1 VIRLSFYPICGSY
14 IFVLGIFLFLT
25 AMIFFVSRRWLF
37 TDGSEIE
44 SGLLLFRGRVL
55 FWIRFFALLILFFA
69 MLRPVII
76 YTATE
81 RLSSSLVVLVDDSE
95 SMSRA
100 DEINGNTRYQVAL
113 DALINAKPILSRIQ
127 DYVDIKC
134 YTFNSSLVPF
144 QIFSGAVEGMPS
156 VPKGRETAIG
166 AALDSVREQLI
177 GKRMLGTIILTDG
190 SQRTRP
196 PRDTLPH
203 AAAARLRDSGIPL
216 YAVRLGNA
224 GGNTDFRD
232 VSINDMHANDRVFVK
247 NEFHITG
254 MVRVTGYA
262 NKPIPVQL
270 LFEDDKGNMT
280 KVDEKTIQTS
290 GDDQLVPY
298 KLSYAPQNTGYF
310 KYTINIPAQEKE
322 LVDTNNY
329 QSNFVRVIEGGLKVL
344 FIQGERNHEQ
354 APLKQSLEESAD
366 INVTYLDV
374 RVGKIKVANT
384 NGSFQSRLERA
395 TRERNSWVNTAFAKG
410 AYNVYVLDNLDS
422 KAFKR
427 DELQA
432 LVNRVREGSGL
443 IMLGGFNAFGA
454 GGYADTPL
462 AEVSP
467 VEMRGIDRQPLD
479 SPVIRKD
486 LHYWDKI
493 RMLPVGAD
501 GRVGSNLTA
510 HYIMRLAATTAKNE
524 QIWRSLPEL
533 EGANRFDRI
542 KAGATLIAAGENGER
557 LLVSQLF
564 GLGRVLAFAGDT
576 TFRWKLAGFNEE
588 HKLFWRHVILWL
600 ARMDDV
606 FENDCYITMD
616 NVRLLPGDPAKF
628 QVYLKSAQGN
638 EIKNFKVNAIVH
650 HPDGSKRSVA
660 VLDENGIQTGTVRA
674 TEQPGDYKI
683 EVKIDKNS
691 LKEEIQNDTAIVRF
705 MVQDRNLELDSPI
718 AYPHLLD
725 NISAT
730 TNGRSIAPEQL
741 NSLLEELL
749 KKTDEFI
756 EKRET
761 SKTLYDG
768 WLILLLFVLLM
779 CTEWFLRKRWG
790 LV

>member
-1 VIRLSFYPICGSY
+1 MIRFSFFPIFGSY
-14 IFVLGIFLFLT
+14 IFVFGVFLFLT
-25 AMIFFVSRRWLF
+25 AIIYFVSRRWLF
-37 TDGSEIE
+37 EDGGEVE
-44 SGLLLFRGRVL
+44 VGFLFFRRRVL
-55 FWIRFFALLILFFA
+55 FLLRFFAILVLFFA
-69 MLRPVII
+69 MLRPTII

-100 DEINGNTRYQVAL
+100 DEINGSTRYQVAL
-113 DALINAKPILSRIQ
+113 NALNNSASLLRRIQ
-127 DYVDIKC
+127 NYVDVKC

-144 QIFSGAVEGMPS
+144 QISGGVIDGIPS
-156 VPKGRETAIG
+156 IPKGRETALG
-166 AALDSVREQLI
+166 AALDSAREQLI
-177 GKRMLGTIILTDG
+177 GKRVLGTIIFTDG

-203 AAAARLRDSGIPL
+203 DAATRMRDAGITL

-224 GGNTDFRD
+224 AGNADFRD
-232 VSINDMHANDRVFVK
+232 ITINDMHANDRVFVK
-247 NEFHITG
+247 NEFHVTG
-254 MVRVTGYA
+254 MIRITGYA
-262 NKPIPVQL
+262 NTPIPVQL
-270 LFEDDKGNMT
+270 LFEDDKGNMNI
-280 KVDEKTIQTS
+280 VDEKTIQTS

-310 KYTINIPAQEKE
+310 KYTINIPPQEKE
-322 LVDTNNY
+322 LVDTNNH
-329 QSNFVRVIEGGLKVL
+329 QSNFVRVIDGGLKVL
-344 FIQGERNHEQ
+344 FIQGERHFEQ
-354 APLKQSLEESAD
+354 APLKQSLDESAD

-374 RVGKIKVANT
+374 RVGKVKVADKD
-384 NGSFQSRLERA
+384 GSFQTRLERA
-395 TRERNSWVNTAFAKG
+395 TRDRESWVNTAFAKG
-410 AYNVYVLDNLDS
+410 AYNVYILDNLDS

-432 LVNRVREGSGL
+432 FADRVREGSGL

-462 AEVSP
+462 ADVAP
-467 VEMRGIDRQPLD
+467 VEMRGVDRQPLD
-479 SPVIRKD
+479 TPTRKD

-501 GRVGSNLTA
+501 GRVGSQLTA
-510 HYIMRLAATTAKNE
+510 HYIMRLETTTAKND

-533 EGANRFDRI
+533 DGANRFDRL
-542 KAGATLIAAGENGER
+542 KPGATLIAAGEKGER

-564 GLGRVLAFAGDT
+564 GSGRVLAFAGDT
-576 TFRWKLAGFNEE
+576 TFRWRLAGFNEE
-588 HKLFWRHVILWL
+588 HKLFWRHVVLWL

-616 NVRLLPGDPAKF
+616 NARLLPSDPAKF
-628 QVYLKSAQGN
+628 QVYLKSAKGN
-638 EIKNFKVNAIVH
+638 EIKNFNANAIVH
-650 HPDGSKRSVA
+650 HPDGSKRNVA
-660 VLDENGIQTGTVRA
+660 ILDENGIKTGTFRA
-674 TEQPGDYKI
+674 TEQAGDYKI

-691 LKEEIQNDTAIVRF
+691 INEEFQNDTAIARF
-705 MVQDRNLELDSPI
+705 MVQDRNLELDNPI
-718 AYPHLLD
+718 AYPNLLD

-730 TNGRSIAPEQL
+730 TDGRSIAPEQL

-761 SKTLYDG
+761 AKTLYDG
-768 WLILLLFVLLM
+768 WLTLLLFAILM